1 MDSRNMRFKT
11 FLTEA
16 VIDESKLT
24 HLEHAEDHPINAGSA
39 GFQHA
44 FDTLHETHQLL
55 TGKQSKASVTTK
67 LDGSPSVVFGTHPE
81 NGKFFVASKS
91 AFNATPKLNYTP
103 EDIEANHGHAPGLVS
118 KLKAALQHLPKVAP
132 KQGVFQGEFMFNKED
147 GDVRE
152 EGGKYH
158 FTPNTITYSKDANS
172 EEGKKIG
179 KARMGVAVHTAYRG
193 DSLAEMKAEYNPQL
207 ENFGSH
213 EDVHIISPHVDT
225 DKVKY
230 PEAAQNE
237 FKKHMQEALGHH
249 SNLENYDHADHEGRN
264 DGSTDLMKTLINKH
278 VREGTEPTVDS
289 YKEHIKNY
297 WEKKAA
303 GVKTDAAKQSKLKNI
318 AAAHAHIDKN
328 RDKFET
334 MLNVH
339 KSLQKAKNV
348 LVNALA
354 SHTNYDHHV
363 GGQEVKPEGHVAVIN
378 NRPTKLV
385 DRDEFSRLNFAARPR

>member
-1 MDSRNMRFKT
+1 
-11 FLTEA
+11 
-16 VIDESKLT
+16 
-24 HLEHAEDHPINAGSA
+24 
-39 GFQHA
+39 
-44 FDTLHETHQLL
+44 
-55 TGKQSKASVTTK
+55 
-67 LDGSPSVVFGTHPE
+67 
-81 NGKFFVASKS
+81 
-91 AFNATPKLNYTP
+91 
-103 EDIEANHGHAPGLVS
+103 
-118 KLKAALQHLPKVAP
+118 
-132 KQGVFQGEFMFNKED
+132 
-147 GDVRE
+147 
-152 EGGKYH
+152 
-158 FTPNTITYSKDANS
+158 
-172 EEGKKIG
+172 
-179 KARMGVAVHTAYRG
+179 
-193 DSLAEMKAEYNPQL
+193 
-207 ENFGSH
+207 
-213 EDVHIISPHVDT
+213 
-225 DKVKY
+225 
-230 PEAAQNE
+230 
-237 FKKHMQEALGHH
+237 
-249 SNLENYDHADHEGRN
+249 
-264 DGSTDLMKTLINKH
+264 MKTLINKH